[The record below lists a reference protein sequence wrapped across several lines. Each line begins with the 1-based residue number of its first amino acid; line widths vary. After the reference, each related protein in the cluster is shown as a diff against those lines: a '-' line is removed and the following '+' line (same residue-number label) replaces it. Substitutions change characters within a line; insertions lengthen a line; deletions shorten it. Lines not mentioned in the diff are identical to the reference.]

1 MASPASSSTPNHGPY
16 QPADSF
22 TNPLLN
28 LWLGGI
34 HVGDS
39 RAAEPLRFSLWE
51 LLAAMTVAA
60 VLLALFRALGIV
72 GAAAAFVAA
81 LALTQGFYPA
91 WNRNSLLRQEAMFDF
106 VWGALMPIV
115 CLTFDPFV
123 FKFDDPAMFSPGMR
137 ANPFETSQLYPWSL
151 TVYAVISCQIA
162 CLSLWLVVGRLP
174 PALAAVL
181 AGVLWV
187 GFALACV
194 VGVVLLLP
202 AAVGSLFA
210 IGAIGFTPL
219 FTARAFYRRALQ
231 AGGLAIRELPP
242 HQAEWRA
249 LVGYWLGIIVPAAVG
264 TLSAAWLWS
273 QGFLTS
279 RAGF

>member
-1 MASPASSSTPNHGPY
+1 MAVPAFNSPPHHAPF

-34 HVGDS
+34 RVDHS

-60 VLLALFRALGIV
+60 VLLALFRALGII

-91 WNRNSLLRQEAMFDF
+91 WNRTSLPRQEAMFDF
-106 VWGALMPIV
+106 VWGSLMPVV

-123 FKFDDPAMFSPGMR
+123 FKFDDPAMFSPGVR

-151 TVYAVISCQIA
+151 TVYAVIACQIA
-162 CLSLWLVVGRLP
+162 GLSLWLVVGRLP
-174 PALAAVL
+174 PTLAAVL

-194 VGVVLLLP
+194 VGIVLILP

-210 IGAIGFTPL
+210 IGALGFTPL

-231 AGGLAIRELPP
+231 AGGLAIRELPSR
-242 HQAEWRA
+242 QAEWRA
-249 LVGYWLGIIVPAAVG
+249 LVGYWLGIVVPAAVG
-264 TLSAAWLWS
+264 TLVAAWLWS
-273 QGFLTS
+273 QGLLSSGT
-279 RAGF
+279 GL